1 MSPARSAELRC
12 KVLLV
17 HVSHIHNHLHVD
29 QLVHLGIDCMHNAFL
44 ILQLSALPI
53 KKKTTIISQK

>member
-44 ILQLSALPI
+44 FLQLSVLPI
-53 KKKTTIISQK
+53 